1 MKYRLLPI
9 LLGVLLPLAL
19 FAQVRT
25 MTSLNDGWEFS
36 RDSLF
41 KSVKVIN
48 VPHDFQIEQP
58 WIPPLAEE
66 KGDNKDVAANIKSR
80 LSARGFKEMGK
91 GWYRRWITMKGEWLK
106 DRRVLLDFEGIMLV
120 GDVWL
125 NGQYIGGTD
134 YGYVGFELDVT
145 RLLHA
150 GNNELVVCASTMT
163 EQNSRWY
170 TGGGLFRNVTLV
182 STPADLYFERH
193 PLYITTHANRFVSL
207 TAEYTN
213 RTKAKEVR
221 IAVKIYDPDGQ
232 LVAETTASQKR
243 NTPGRTQEITTQKM
257 EIANA
262 QLWDTESPKLYK
274 AVVQLLYEDG
284 SVADEY
290 KEEFGIRT
298 IEIGPQY
305 GLKVNGR
312 KVLLKGYANHH
323 TLGALGAATYPRAIE
338 KRLLLMKQFG
348 INHVRTSHNPYSRD
362 FIKLCDKLGILVV
375 DELYDKWTVQHT
387 GGRVPLMN
395 HWAQDVT
402 EWVKRDRNS
411 PSVVLWSLGNELQQ
425 DPNQPFNDFGVTCYK
440 MMKPVL
446 QRYDSTRLVT
456 VAMHPRYRN
465 WETDSLPCNLAML
478 TDVQAYNYRYM
489 YFPGDG
495 RRFPWMTFYQSE
507 ASTAA
512 MGQNYFEMDLD
523 KVIGLAYWGTIDY
536 LGESQGWPAKGWAQG
551 VFCIDLQPK
560 PKAYFMKSFF
570 SDEPMVRLSVMEDK
584 NAGMKW
590 NGIITGTD
598 RQSELWNRPEGSK
611 ANLVVYTNCDEVE
624 LTLNGKSLGRKAN
637 PKEPKLRNQIH
648 WTGIDYRKGC
658 LEAVAYKQGKPTA
671 RHALET
677 TGKAVKL
684 LIEPDNNQWK
694 ADGMDL
700 QHVKVTAVDSKG
712 RRVLT
717 CQDELVFDVEGD
729 ATIVA
734 VTSGDITSD
743 ELNATNH
750 RRLWQGSAMVI
761 LRAGK
766 APSKVTLKTTSNT
779 FKSTITKLETKL

>member
-1 MKYRLLPI
+1 MKNIVLAAALAAI
-9 LLGVLLPLAL
+9 LLSGCMSS
-19 FAQVRT
+19 R
-25 MTSLNDGWEFS
+25 TSLNDGWEFS

-262 QLWDTESPKLYK
+262 QLWDIESPKLYK

-284 SVADEY
+284 SVAGHHGFHPGKYHED
-290 KEEFGIRT
+290 R
-298 IEIGPQY
+298 GPDAD
-305 GLKVNGR
+305 R
-312 KVLLKGYANHH
+312 H
-323 TLGALGAATYPRAIE
+323 T
-338 KRLLLMKQFG
+338 
-348 INHVRTSHNPYSRD
+348 
-362 FIKLCDKLGILVV
+362 
-375 DELYDKWTVQHT
+375 
-387 GGRVPLMN
+387 
-395 HWAQDVT
+395 
-402 EWVKRDRNS
+402 
-411 PSVVLWSLGNELQQ
+411 
-425 DPNQPFNDFGVTCYK
+425 
-440 MMKPVL
+440 
-446 QRYDSTRLVT
+446 
-456 VAMHPRYRN
+456 HPA
-465 WETDSLPCNLAML
+465 E
-478 TDVQAYNYRYM
+478 
-489 YFPGDG
+489 
-495 RRFPWMTFYQSE
+495 
-507 ASTAA
+507 
-512 MGQNYFEMDLD
+512 
-523 KVIGLAYWGTIDY
+523 
-536 LGESQGWPAKGWAQG
+536 
-551 VFCIDLQPK
+551 
-560 PKAYFMKSFF
+560 
-570 SDEPMVRLSVMEDK
+570 
-584 NAGMKW
+584 
-590 NGIITGTD
+590 
-598 RQSELWNRPEGSK
+598 
-611 ANLVVYTNCDEVE
+611 
-624 LTLNGKSLGRKAN
+624 
-637 PKEPKLRNQIH
+637 
-648 WTGIDYRKGC
+648 
-658 LEAVAYKQGKPTA
+658 
-671 RHALET
+671 
-677 TGKAVKL
+677 
-684 LIEPDNNQWK
+684 
-694 ADGMDL
+694 
-700 QHVKVTAVDSKG
+700 
-712 RRVLT
+712 
-717 CQDELVFDVEGD
+717 
-729 ATIVA
+729 
-734 VTSGDITSD
+734 
-743 ELNATNH
+743 
-750 RRLWQGSAMVI
+750 
-761 LRAGK
+761 
-766 APSKVTLKTTSNT
+766 
-779 FKSTITKLETKL
+779 